1 MSNIYILFI
10 EIILCFLL
18 MIILYKKEKI
28 DSLYYY
34 AVITFILS
42 NIMSLK
48 TIELYNFELNLGII
62 PFTSVFI
69 ASNIIIQKKGPE
81 EIKKLIMLL
90 LATSILS
97 YTVLYLISIMNSSN
111 INLFTSASY
120 DNIFIDSPRIYF
132 ANIVTI
138 LYTLFFNSKLYYYL
152 KKEKNQIWLSNIF
165 SNIIIQ
171 FIASILFSFLA
182 YAITKELIDILKL
195 TMIRYIISLIVI
207 FVGTP
212 IIYITNNIKEK

>member
-10 EIILCFLL
+10 EVILCFLL
-18 MIILYKKEKI
+18 MLIMYKKDNI
-28 DSLYYY
+28 NSLYYY
-34 AVITFILS
+34 AVIIFILS
-42 NIMSLK
+42 NLMSLK
-48 TIELYNFELNLGII
+48 TIELYDFELNLGII
-62 PFTSVFI
+62 PFTSIFI

-81 EIKKLIMLL
+81 EIKKLIMIL

-97 YTVLYLISIMNSSN
+97 YITLYLVSLMNSSN

-132 ANIVTI
+132 SNIVTM

-171 FIASILFSFLA
+171 FISSILFSFLA
-182 YAITKELIDILKL
+182 YAITKEVIDVLKL
-195 TMIRYIISLIVI
+195 TMIRYIISLVVCFI
-207 FVGTP
+207 GTF

>member
-34 AVITFILS
+34 AVITFIL
-42 NIMSLK
+42 
-48 TIELYNFELNLGII
+48 
-62 PFTSVFI
+62 
-69 ASNIIIQKKGPE
+69 SNIIIQKKGPE

>member
-10 EIILCFLL
+10 EVILCFLL
-18 MIILYKKEKI
+18 MLIMYKKDNI
-28 DSLYYY
+28 NSLYYY
-34 AVITFILS
+34 AVIIFILS
-42 NIMSLK
+42 NLMSLE
-48 TIELYNFELNLGII
+48 TIELYDFELNLGII
-62 PFTSVFI
+62 PFTSIFI
-69 ASNIIIQKKGPE
+69 ASNIIIQRKGPE
-81 EIKKLIMLL
+81 EIKKLIMIL

-97 YTVLYLISIMNSSN
+97 YITLYLVSLMNSSN

-132 ANIVTI
+132 SNIVTM

-171 FIASILFSFLA
+171 FISSILFSFLA
-182 YAITKELIDILKL
+182 YAITKEVIDVLKL
-195 TMIRYIISLIVI
+195 TMIRYIISLVVCFI
-207 FVGTP
+207 GTF
-212 IIYITNNIKEK
+212 IIYITKNIKKK